1 MARPGGRSRGR
12 VIPSSRDPSFARL
25 DQVDPPLIEAS
36 IMTSSH
42 DDVGLQS
49 VDALFAPHM
58 ERLRRTVR
66 LRLDRR
72 LWGIVDSSAVL
83 RLARDEVARRS
94 VAEAGAFADQTFLRL
109 RQVVGQVLARL
120 HEEHLGPD
128 AAGDISLYRGALPEA
143 TSVSLAAQLLG
154 RGGDDREAARAGRTL
169 LLQETLNAMDPI
181 DREVLTLRHCERLS
195 NDEAA
200 AVLVI
205 PRAQASEAYL
215 RALKRIA
222 PILAS
227 LPGLPGGP

>member
-1 MARPGGRSRGR
+1 
-12 VIPSSRDPSFARL
+12 V
-25 DQVDPPLIEAS
+25 DQVNSPLIEAP
-36 IMTSSH
+36 IMASSH
-42 DDVGLQS
+42 DEVGPQE

-72 LWGIVDSSAVL
+72 LSGIVDSSAVL
-83 RLARDEVARRS
+83 RMARDEVARRG

-109 RQVVGQVLARL
+109 RQVVGQVMARL

-128 AAGDISLYRGALPEA
+128 AEGDISLYRGAFPEA
-143 TSVSLAAQLLG
+143 TSISLAAQFLG
-154 RGGDDREAARAGRTL
+154 RGFEDREVARAGRKL
-169 LLQETLNAMDPI
+169 LLQETLNAMDPV

-200 AVLVI
+200 VVLGI

-227 LPGLPGGP
+227 LPGLPGKP